1 MARVIRMS
9 YRRTAA
15 LATIAL
21 GIAGICGSSEPAIA
35 APDSAALSDLG
46 RHLFFDPSLSA
57 SGKLSC
63 ATCHDPRY
71 AYGPPPNKALAKGGP
86 KMDRPGTRAVPSL
99 RYLNQVPLFS
109 EKTKLSDGGT
119 GPAGGLTWDG
129 RAASLHEQASIPLL
143 AANEMANLTPAA
155 VVAKLRRGTY
165 AAQFK
170 ALFGPNVFERADFAF
185 AQALLALEA
194 FQHTPAEFYPYSSK
208 YDAYLRGELQL
219 TDQEKRG
226 LEVFNHPGR
235 GNCANCHLT
244 TSVNG
249 VPPAFT
255 DFEFDNIGVPRNPRI
270 PANADASYYD
280 MGLCGPSRADLAAQ
294 KNYCGLFRTPT
305 LRNVALRDAFFH
317 NGVFN
322 NLRQVLQFYQQ
333 RDVLPWKWYP
343 RNPDGTVDK
352 VNDLPFALRNSLNTD
367 PPFSGRLGGQ
377 LGAISDTDIDDL
389 AAFLQTLTDGYQ
401 PSPSQQA
408 AVTGPRSAPPPN
420 DLQQFP
426 TGTSFTVLTQK

>member
-1 MARVIRMS
+1 MVLVVRMS
-9 YRRTAA
+9 YRRMTA
-15 LATIAL
+15 LAIIAL
-21 GIAGICGSSEPAIA
+21 GLAGICGSPERAIA
-35 APDSAALSDLG
+35 AADSAALSDLG
-46 RHLFFDPSLSA
+46 RRLFFDPSLSV

-99 RYLNQVPLFS
+99 RYLNQALLFS

-129 RAASLHEQASIPLL
+129 RADSLHEQARIPLL
-143 AANEMANLTPAA
+143 AANEMANPAPAA
-155 VVAKLRRGTY
+155 VVAKLRRGY

-170 ALFGPNVFERADFAF
+170 ALFGPDVFKRKDFAF
-185 AQALLALEA
+185 EQALLALEA

-208 YDAYLRGELQL
+208 YDAYLRGEVQL

-226 LEVFNHPGR
+226 LEIFNHPRR
-235 GNCANCHLT
+235 GNCANCHLSA
-244 TSVNG
+244 SVNG

-255 DFEFDNIGVPRNPRI
+255 DFEFDNIGAPRNSRI
-270 PANADASYYD
+270 AANADPSYYD
-280 MGLCGPSRADLAAQ
+280 MGLCGPSRSDLAAQ

-322 NLRQVLQFYQQ
+322 NLREVLQFYQQ

-343 RNPDGTVDK
+343 RNPDGTIDK
-352 VNDLPFALRNSLNTD
+352 VNDLPFALRSSLNID

-377 LGAISDTDIDDL
+377 LGAISDADIDDL

-401 PSPSQQA
+401 SSGSAPA
-408 AVTGPRSAPPPN
+408 AVTGSLPR
-420 DLQQFP
+420 
-426 TGTSFTVLTQK
+426 TTT